1 MNALLSHRPQSVLYP
16 MMAMFLALTFL
27 LLQGCVGVAQQ
38 ADMKQTER
46 AMLQRIKQQDEQIS
60 QARARQ
66 NLEISNLRERL
77 EELEAK
83 KGRPFEAVPDR
94 PGKEVEA
101 KVEIHD
107 ELISSLMVQIADL
120 SKRLQTLEKR

>member
-1 MNALLSHRPQSVLYP
+1 MNALQANRSQSVLY
-16 MMAMFLALTFL
+16 LIIALSLTPPLL
-27 LLQGCVGVAQQ
+27 LLQGCVAQQ

-46 AMLQRIKQQDEQIS
+46 ALQQKLKQQDEQIS

-83 KGRPFEAVPDR
+83 KGRPFESGPDLS
-94 PGKEVEA
+94 KKDVEA
-101 KVEIHD
+101 KVDAHD
-107 ELISSLMVQIADL
+107 ELISSLLVQIADI
-120 SKRLQTLEKR
+120 SKRLQALEKR